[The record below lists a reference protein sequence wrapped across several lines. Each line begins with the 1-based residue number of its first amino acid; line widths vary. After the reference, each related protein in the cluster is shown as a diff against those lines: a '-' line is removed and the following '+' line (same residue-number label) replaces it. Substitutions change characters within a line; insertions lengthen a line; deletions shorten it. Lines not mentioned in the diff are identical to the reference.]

1 MTAVVDHQ
9 DMTRLGI
16 VSLGILVL
24 SLLVPYLA
32 WDVSHVR
39 ENWFLLGAFASVGGG
54 VSLYVYLGP
63 ICGRKTLAAK
73 SLCAGFVCFDGL
85 RCLRSIMMFNSHYWT
100 ATKVEDQ
107 VMRLYM
113 YVSARLIEGVLLG
126 SQPLLRAERAL
137 VLALAAAFDGFV
149 WGAAAFETGDKRL
162 LLLHNGAPFL
172 LGFLVCL
179 FCFPKAEERAG
190 RSATIKDV
198 TENTETT
205 SKISGADE
213 GCAVKASPSALR
225 PSLSSPHAPTARV
238 KRACVLMARSA
249 ACKAMLDAAGFALGF
264 WVAFRYIVPYELE
277 SGLPIYGLSVI
288 I

>member
-1 MTAVVDHQ
+1 
-9 DMTRLGI
+9 MTRLGI

-85 RCLRSIMMFNSHYWT
+85 RCFRSIIMFNTHYWT
-100 ATKVEDQ
+100 ATKVADQ
-107 VMRLYM
+107 VSRLYI
-113 YVSARLIEGVLLG
+113 YVSARLIEGILIL
-126 SQPLLRAERAL
+126 SQPLLRGERAL
-137 VLALAAAFDGFV
+137 AFALATAFDGFV
-149 WGAAAFETGDKRL
+149 WGAAAFETGEMRL
-162 LLLHNGAPFL
+162 LLLRNGAPFL
-172 LGFLVCL
+172 FGYLLCL
-179 FCFPKAEERAG
+179 SCFPSIVYLKADERAG
-190 RSATIKDV
+190 PSVTIKDV
-198 TENTETT
+198 TESTETT
-205 SKISGADE
+205 STSGPDE
-213 GCAVKASPSALR
+213 VCAVKASSSALR
-225 PSLSSPHAPTARV
+225 PSPHALAARV